1 LNRANPLDREP
12 LGNVVINMANH
23 GAIAVDASRKKIF
36 TIPVLMI
43 LFYFIVEYARPGFLE
58 TSRPALLI
66 QIVLIVLL
74 LSNRKKVL
82 QLYEE
87 KYFRLY
93 LAFLLL
99 MVLHV
104 FIAVNNFWAFAQLQ
118 VMFSYLVVGVACC
131 VFIDTC
137 QKMQTVISFFIIVVV
152 LCALNRIAGAGFV
165 GVSGPMGDT
174 NDFALAMNVVLPI
187 SFFLSRG
194 ESGWRK
200 WFFLS
205 ASIVFVVGNVIC
217 NSRGGFIG
225 LAAVGTILCFYS
237 KQKFKTFVAVSI
249 LALIAWNFAAPEFK
263 KEILTLGVE
272 SAEEDT
278 GKDRI
283 ELWKVAWRA
292 FKDNPVLG
300 VGQGN
305 MPIVFG
311 KYQKDESGE
320 SYWGRDYFGRAV
332 HSVYFTLLPELG
344 LVGTLIVGLMLK
356 ELLEKRKRF
365 NASGFNS
372 ESNGMLRQLENM
384 DTGLLVGIF
393 GFLASGV
400 FLSALYYP
408 QLWNSSWLIIT
419 ISQLRTNII
428 SEIGQDLPKGTAV
441 S

>member
-1 LNRANPLDREP
+1 LGQTKSLDREP
-12 LGNVVINMANH
+12 FGNVVVNMVNQ
-23 GAIAVDASRKKIF
+23 GAIAVDVSGKKIF

-43 LFYFIVEYARPGFLE
+43 LFYVIAEYARPGFLD
-58 TSRPALLI
+58 SLRPALLT
-66 QIVLIVLL
+66 QIVLIALL
-74 LSNRKKVL
+74 LSNKQKVL
-82 QLYEE
+82 RIFEE

-93 LAFLLL
+93 LALLLL

-118 VMFSYLVVGVACC
+118 VMFSYMVVGVSCC
-131 VFIDTC
+131 VFIDTW
-137 QKMQTVISFFIIVVV
+137 QKMQTVLSFFIFVVA
-152 LCALNRIAGAGFV
+152 LCAVNRIAGAGYI
-165 GVSGPMGDT
+165 GVTGPMGDT
-174 NDFALAMNVVLPI
+174 NDFALAMDVVLPI
-187 SFFLSRG
+187 SFFLSRI

-200 WFFLS
+200 GFFLL
-205 ASIVFVVGNVIC
+205 ASVLFAVGNVMC
-217 NSRGGFIG
+217 ASRGGFLG
-225 LAAVGTILCFYS
+225 LAAVGSVCCFYS
-237 KQKFKTFVAVSI
+237 KQKFKTFVAVSV

-263 KEILTLGVE
+263 KEIMAIGVE

-292 FKDNPVLG
+292 FKHNPVLG

-320 SYWGRDYFGRAV
+320 SYWRRDYFGRAV

-344 LVGTLIVGLMLK
+344 FAGTLIVVLMIK

-365 NASGFNS
+365 KKICFNTDP
-372 ESNGMLRQLENM
+372 NGLLKQLEIM
-384 DTGLLVGIF
+384 DTGLVVGIF

-408 QLWNSSWLIIT
+408 QFWNLSWLIMT
-419 ISQLRTNII
+419 ISQLQTNVVRGG
-428 SEIGQDLPKGTAV
+428 S
-441 S
+441 